1 MRANLTRALLKSLV
15 PNYRRGRRRHE
26 LDLATGHSFR
36 LKHPD
41 LPAAMHGARNGEY
54 LASIKL
60 QGSTGAD
67 RVDQYRRGDQGH
79 DI

>member
-1 MRANLTRALLKSLV
+1 M
-15 PNYRRGRRRHE
+15 

-36 LKHPD
+36 SKHPD
-41 LPAAMHGARNGEY
+41 LPAAMPGARNGED
-54 LASIKL
+54 LASVEL

-67 RVDQYRRGDQGH
+67 RVDQYRHGDQGH